1 MGVYADR
8 IGPRLIKC
16 LCSSPDIA
24 AERAAIVPQA
34 SGVVLEIG
42 FGPGLNL
49 SHYDP
54 GKIERV
60 IGVDPNEGFLRLG
73 SGARP
78 PVPVEV
84 FRAPAEAIPL
94 PDDVADTA
102 IVTYTLCSVEDP
114 ARALGEVLRVL
125 KPGGRVLFVEHGR
138 ASEAGVARWQDRLTP
153 PLAEA
158 RGRLQPQP
166 SRGGPSPRGRV
177 RHRGSGPALP
187 PGDPAPDRLPVMR
200 LRAVPPRRGVS
211 RSHARSGM

>member
-114 ARALGEVLRVL
+114 ARALGEVRRVL

-153 PLAEA
+153 LWRRLAVDCNLNRPVVGLLQEA
-158 RGRLQPQP
+158 GFGIEVLDQ
-166 SRGGPSPRGRV
+166 
-177 RHRGSGPALP
+177 HY
-187 PGDPAPDRLPVMR
+187 
-200 LRAVPPRRGVS
+200 LRATPRPIGFLS
-211 RSHARSGM
+211 CGSARSLRAAA

>member
-8 IGPRLIKC
+8 IGPRLIKW
-16 LCSSPDIA
+16 LCSSPYIA
-24 AERAAIVPQA
+24 AERAAILPQA

-42 FGPGLNL
+42 FGPDLNL

-54 GKIERV
+54 GKVERV
-60 IGVDPNEGFLRLG
+60 IGVDPNEGLLRLG

-114 ARALGEVLRVL
+114 ARALGEVRRVL

-153 PLAEA
+153 LWRRLAVGCNLNRPVVGLLQEA
-158 RGRLQPQP
+158 GFGIEVLDQ
-166 SRGGPSPRGRV
+166 
-177 RHRGSGPALP
+177 HY
-187 PGDPAPDRLPVMR
+187 
-200 LRAVPPRRGVS
+200 LRATPRAIGLLS
-211 RSHARSGM
+211 YGSARSLRAAA

>member
-1 MGVYADR
+1 
-8 IGPRLIKC
+8 
-16 LCSSPDIA
+16 
-24 AERAAIVPQA
+24 VPQA

-114 ARALGEVLRVL
+114 ARALGE
-125 KPGGRVLFVEHGR
+125 GAASSSR
-138 ASEAGVARWQDRLTP
+138 AGACCSWSTDA
-153 PLAEA
+153 
-158 RGRLQPQP
+158 
-166 SRGGPSPRGRV
+166 
-177 RHRGSGPALP
+177 PA
-187 PGDPAPDRLPVMR
+187 
-200 LRAVPPRRGVS
+200 RRGW
-211 RSHARSGM
+211 RADRTA

>member
-1 MGVYADR
+1 
-8 IGPRLIKC
+8 
-16 LCSSPDIA
+16 
-24 AERAAIVPQA
+24 VPQA

-78 PVPVEV
+78 PVPMEV

-114 ARALGEVLRVL
+114 ARALGEVRRVL

-153 PLAEA
+153 LWRRLAVGCNLNRPVVGLLQEA
-158 RGRLQPQP
+158 GFGIEVLDQ
-166 SRGGPSPRGRV
+166 
-177 RHRGSGPALP
+177 HY
-187 PGDPAPDRLPVMR
+187 
-200 LRAVPPRRGVS
+200 LRATPRPIGFLS
-211 RSHARSGM
+211 CGSARSLRAAA